1 MKKMDYIL
9 SWNACSHS
17 VTALSDRARFRTPEP
32 LIFADHAEV
41 KAFLNA
47 SQAEGFRFAGAETVD
62 PAQELVLIRYF
73 VEGDSGQLIPC
84 GDDWGPL
91 DTVWEVGDIMPG
103 REINP
108 CTQAM
113 VEQIVKGK
121 MAQKM
126 GCHIAFILRMRNIA
140 GSN

>member
-1 MKKMDYIL
+1 
-9 SWNACSHS
+9 
-17 VTALSDRARFRTPEP
+17 
-32 LIFADHAEV
+32 
-41 KAFLNA
+41 
-47 SQAEGFRFAGAETVD
+47 
-62 PAQELVLIRYF
+62 
-73 VEGDSGQLIPC
+73 
-84 GDDWGPL
+84 
-91 DTVWEVGDIMPG
+91 VGDIMPG